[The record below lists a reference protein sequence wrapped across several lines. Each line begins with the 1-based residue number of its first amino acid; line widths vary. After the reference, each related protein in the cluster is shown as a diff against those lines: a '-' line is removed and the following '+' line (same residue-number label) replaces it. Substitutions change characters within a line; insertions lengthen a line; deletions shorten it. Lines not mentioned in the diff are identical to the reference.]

1 MCLTCLYWVSL
12 FDCLLKLIVSI
23 NWRVY
28 YAGVLSGL
36 NKTEETFIPGQSLI
50 FYVQSDYDNI
60 YISGTS
66 RKYMLLFIKYKTA
79 CNQSVEH

>member
-12 FDCLLKLIVSI
+12 FDSLLKLLVSI

-36 NKTEETFIPGQSLI
+36 NKTEDTFIPGQFLI
-50 FYVQSDYDNI
+50 FYVQSDCDNI
-60 YISGTS
+60 HIFGTS
-66 RKYMLLFIKYKTA
+66 RK
-79 CNQSVEH
+79 